1 MSNTFNFKMFPY
13 FPLYSACCNSEAPLE
28 SSWFIWNETH
38 ISIYIFIWNEYIS
51 VHEIYRDNWNT
62 GITVRDFTGSRHW
75 CILSFLASKKENILI
90 ACMRINKFFSC
101 SNSLVKGWSV
111 KMPRGRCLKSRPVF
125 FLVRRYLTVNL
136 ILGIWTP
143 PNLPLDLGTSLNT
156 SLKQNLQLD
165 QSPST
170 LAFLPPKADFC
181 LFFFMNFGWLGDS
194 CS

>member
-1 MSNTFNFKMFPY
+1 MIYLKWNTHFNIHIYLKWIY
-13 FPLYSACCNSEAPLE
+13 
-28 SSWFIWNETH
+28 IWN
-38 ISIYIFIWNEYIS
+38 
-51 VHEIYRDNWNT
+51 HEICRDNWNT
-62 GITVRDFTGSRHW
+62 GITVRDFNRIKTLVHPLISCFQEREYSH
-75 CILSFLASKKENILI
+75 CFYESKQVFLLQ
-90 ACMRINKFFSC
+90 
-101 SNSLVKGWSV
+101 NSLVKGWSV
-111 KMPRGRCLKSRPVF
+111 KCPGAGVSNPDQF
-125 FLVRRYLTVNL
+125 FSVRRYLTVNL

-156 SLKQNLQLD
+156 SLKQNLQVD